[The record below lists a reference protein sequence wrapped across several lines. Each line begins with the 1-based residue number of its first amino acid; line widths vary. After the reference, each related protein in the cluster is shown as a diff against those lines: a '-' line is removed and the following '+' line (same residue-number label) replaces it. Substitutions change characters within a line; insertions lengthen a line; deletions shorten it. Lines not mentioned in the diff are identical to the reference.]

1 MSRIGKRPNPGTLER
16 ATIQSRNAAG
26 WFTESDNGVYWL
38 ARDSSLFWDLLRR
51 QGTLEGGP
59 WGATRDVAELAAR
72 LLSMYRE
79 LGFTPAAR
87 HRLGLWDEQTESA
100 FGQLLEIGGR
110 SSSGNA
116 PE

>member
-1 MSRIGKRPNPGTLER
+1 M
-16 ATIQSRNAAG
+16 
-26 WFTESDNGVYWL
+26 YWL
-38 ARDSSLFWDLLRR
+38 ARDSSLFWDLLRK
-51 QGTLEGGP
+51 QGTLEGGQP

-110 SSSGNA
+110 SPVGSTA
-116 PE
+116 E